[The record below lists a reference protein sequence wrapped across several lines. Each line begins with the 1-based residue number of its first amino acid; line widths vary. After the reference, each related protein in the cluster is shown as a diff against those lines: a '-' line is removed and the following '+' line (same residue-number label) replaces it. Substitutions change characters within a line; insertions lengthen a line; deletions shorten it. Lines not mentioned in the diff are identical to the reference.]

1 MTATDKRSLISESI
15 TATRIDIHL
24 TGEELDRHV
33 VRVAPRVSRTTT
45 VGEVPTKLKSGLYSR
60 DEVLAPSNVWS
71 GRHSGLP
78 HSPSNKL
85 PWSRE
90 WQLDK
95 VVTGLLGLLGPKKP
109 TCGQYKSR
117 LAIGAKSTG
126 PKSTKMRA
134 MRQKP
139 QNSHITPHPFLL
151 SAPLNPQL
159 APPGLA
165 IVTNITS
172 THHIENI
179 LLVHENRGLICEWDL
194 PLNLYWG
201 YQLGIAHLVI

>member
-1 MTATDKRSLISESI
+1 MIATDKRSLISDSI
-15 TATRIDIHL
+15 VATRIDIHL
-24 TGEELDRHV
+24 AGEELDRHI
-33 VRVAPRVSRTTT
+33 VRVAPGVSCRTT
-45 VGEVPTKLKSGLYSR
+45 VGEVPTKSKLGLCFR
-60 DEVLAPSNVWS
+60 DEVLAPSNVWP
-71 GRHSGLP
+71 GCHSGLP
-78 HSPSNKL
+78 HYPSNKP

-95 VVTGLLGLLGPKKP
+95 VVTGLLGLPGPKKNP

-134 MRQKP
+134 TRQKP
-139 QNSHITPHPFLL
+139 RNSHITPHPSLL
-151 SAPLNPQL
+151 SVQLNPLL

-172 THHIENI
+172 THHIQNI
-179 LLVHENRGLICEWDL
+179 LLVHENRDLICEWDL
-194 PLNLYWG
+194 PLTCTEAIN
-201 YQLGIAHLVI
+201 